1 MSLRERFEDY
11 RGRIRFAD
19 LDLASRTM
27 AMLWLDIFRERVMRN
42 CFPRVASRSLVDDV
56 SAVINSTFLEGYI
69 LARAALGEG
78 PDKVLFTDPE
88 RPQSVERGVERL
100 RLMYEEEAVGTAPF
114 AEEPMG
120 VESLA
125 ESLVREAA
133 YGPEMIRLEE
143 RELVKVHL
151 IYALWAG
158 YKLACFERRLRG
170 GKRT

>member
-78 PDKVLFTDPE
+78 PDQVLFTDPE

-100 RLMYEEEAVGTAPF
+100 RLMYEEEVVGTAPF
-114 AEEPMG
+114 ADEPMG

-158 YKLACFERRLRG
+158 YKLACFERRLCG
-170 GKRT
+170 GGRT